1 MVKEGSKMGKKGQK
15 WPKMAKKGQKGSK
28 IGEKGQKWVKRAKN
42 RAKKGIFRGLPN
54 LTRRLIGRPYFFG
67 ETRKN

>member
-1 MVKEGSKMGKKGQK
+1 MARK
-15 WPKMAKKGQKGSK
+15 WPKKAENGQRRVKNGQKGSK
-28 IGEKGQKWVKRAKN
+28 MGEKGQKWVKRAKN